1 MINLISAGD
10 LDFYRIKRYICDS
23 KEDFAELPVVAEG
36 STVTIISTG
45 ETYKIDKDG
54 NWNLDSTVGGG
65 EGGGVPGEKG
75 EKGDPGEKGDKGDQG
90 EQGIPG
96 EKGE

>member
-23 KEDFAELPVVAEG
+23 KDDFAELPVVAEG

-45 ETYKIDKDG
+45 ETYKINAEG
-54 NWNLDSTVGGG
+54 EWVLDSSISGG
-65 EGGGVPGEKG
+65 EGGVGPQGPAGE
-75 EKGDPGEKGDKGDQG
+75 
-90 EQGIPG
+90 
-96 EKGE
+96 